1 MPYDHLDRAITGAIR
16 KQLFLAIG
24 VGGLFFG
31 GVCTAAAYAEISGA
45 VMAAGKI
52 IVLGR
57 AKQVEHP
64 DGGTIAEMVVSEG
77 DHVEAGALLFRLDG
91 TMARANLGIIE
102 GQLAQLMVQEA
113 RLLAEQAGRTGID
126 LPAELSFV
134 PEDRRTLLSEAQKML
149 KLARQMT
156 RSSQKSQLEKQ
167 VAQFAEQITALEA
180 QRKAVDE
187 NVALVD
193 EQLRRYDSL
202 NARGLITQS
211 QLIAMQ
217 REKASLIGSQSAL
230 TAEIIETQQ
239 AKTQAELKFI
249 QVDEAFYES
258 VLTELD
264 QKRPEIAKLS
274 EERIAAQDKLR
285 RLDIRAPIAGSLH
298 QLNIHTIGS
307 VAAPG
312 ETLVNIIP
320 DDDELIVE
328 AMISPADVD
337 QVFTGQDARIR
348 LSGLNQRVT
357 PELGASVIDI
367 SPDLT
372 IEERTGASYYLAR
385 LRIPEAEIA
394 KVGETLLKPGMPAEV
409 FVQTESRTIL
419 SYMIKPLSDQVRHAM
434 RES

>member
-1 MPYDHLDRAITGAIR
+1 MRSDTLDKTITRAIR
-16 KQLFLAIG
+16 RQLFFAIG
-24 VGGLFFG
+24 VGGLFLG

-45 VMAAGKI
+45 VMAAGKV

-64 DGGTIAEMVVSEG
+64 DGGIISEMVVNEG
-77 DHVEAGALLFRLDG
+77 DRVEAGALLFRLDG
-91 TMARANLGIIE
+91 TTARAGLGIIE

-126 LPAELSFV
+126 LPVELSFV
-134 PEDRRTLLSEAQKML
+134 PEERRTLLTEAQMML
-149 KLARQMT
+149 KLAREMT
-156 RSSQKSQLEKQ
+156 RSSQKAQLEKQ
-167 VAQFAEQITALEA
+167 VSQFAEQISALEA
-180 QRKAVDE
+180 QRNAVDE
-187 NVALVD
+187 NMALVD

-202 NARGLITQS
+202 SSRGLITQS

-217 REKASLIGSQSAL
+217 REKASLTGSQSAL

-239 AKTQAELKFI
+239 AKTQAELKLI

-264 QKRPEIAKLS
+264 QKRPEIARLN
-274 EERIAAQDKLR
+274 EERVAALDKLR

-320 DDDELIVE
+320 QDDELIVE

-337 QVFTGQDARIR
+337 QVFPGQDARIR

-357 PELGASVIDI
+357 PELGALVIDI

-372 IEERTGASYYLAR
+372 EDERTGSSYYLAR
-385 LRIPEAEIA
+385 LRIPETEID
-394 KVGETLLKPGMPAEV
+394 KIGGQLLKPGMPAEV
-409 FVQTESRTIL
+409 FMQTESRTIF
-419 SYMIKPLSDQVRHAM
+419 SYMIKPLSDQLRHAM

>member
-385 LRIPEAEIA
+385 LRIPESEIA

>member
-337 QVFTGQDARIR
+337 QVFSGQDARIR

-385 LRIPEAEIA
+385 LRIPESEIA

>member
-1 MPYDHLDRAITGAIR
+1 MPYDHLDRTITGAIR
-16 KQLFLAIG
+16 KQLFFAIG
-24 VGGLFFG
+24 LGGLFFG

-45 VMAAGKI
+45 VVAAGKI

-126 LPAELSFV
+126 FPAELSFV
-134 PEDRRTLLSEAQKML
+134 AENRMTLLTEAQKML
-149 KLARQMT
+149 KLARQVT

-167 VAQFAEQITALEA
+167 VSQFAEQITALEA

-202 NARGLITQS
+202 SARGLITQA

-217 REKASLIGSQSAL
+217 REKASLVGSQSAL

-239 AKTQAELKFI
+239 AKTQAELKHI

-274 EERIAAQDKLR
+274 EERIAAQDRLR

-328 AMISPADVD
+328 ARIAPADVD
-337 QVFTGQDARIR
+337 QVSTGQDARIR

-357 PELGASVIDI
+357 PELVASVIDI

-372 IEERTGASYYLAR
+372 VEERTGASYYLAR

-394 KVGETLLKPGMPAEV
+394 KAGETLLKPGMPAEV

>member
-1 MPYDHLDRAITGAIR
+1 MRYDTLDKTITSAIR

-24 VGGLFFG
+24 VGGLFLG

-57 AKQVEHP
+57 AKQVEHA
-64 DGGTIAEMVVSEG
+64 DGGIISEIVVSEG
-77 DHVEAGALLFRLDG
+77 DRVEAGALLFRLDG
-91 TMARANLGIIE
+91 TTARANLGIIE

-134 PEDRRTLLSEAQKML
+134 PTDRRTLLTEAQIML

-156 RSSQKSQLEKQ
+156 RSSQKAQLEKQ
-167 VAQFAEQITALEA
+167 VGQFAEQISALEA
-180 QRKAVDE
+180 QRKAVDA
-187 NVALVD
+187 NMALLD
-193 EQLRRYDSL
+193 DQLRRYDSL

-217 REKASLIGSQSAL
+217 REKASLTGSQSAL

-239 AKTQAELKFI
+239 AKTQAELKLI

-264 QKRPEIAKLS
+264 QKRPEIAKLN
-274 EERIAAQDKLR
+274 EERVAALDKLR
-285 RLDIRAPIAGSLH
+285 KLEIRAPIAGSLH
-298 QLNIHTIGS
+298 QLNVHTIGS
-307 VAAPG
+307 VAGPG

-320 DDDELIVE
+320 EDDELIVE

-337 QVFTGQDARIR
+337 QVFGGQDARVR

-357 PELGASVIDI
+357 PELGALVIDI

-372 IEERTGASYYLAR
+372 TDEKTGASYYLTR

-394 KVGETLLKPGMPAEV
+394 KVGDTMLKPGMPAEV
-409 FVQTESRTIL
+409 FMQTENRTIL
-419 SYMIKPLSDQVRHAM
+419 SYMIKPLSDQLRHAM

>member
-1 MPYDHLDRAITGAIR
+1 MPYDNLDRTITGAIR

-52 IVLGR
+52 IVMGR

-64 DGGTIAEMVVSEG
+64 DGGTISEMVVSEG

-102 GQLAQLMVQEA
+102 GQLAQLLVQEA

-134 PEDRRTLLSEAQKML
+134 PQERRALLSEAQMML
-149 KLARQMT
+149 MLARQMT
-156 RSSQKSQLEKQ
+156 RTSQKAQLEKQ
-167 VAQFAEQITALEA
+167 VAQFAGQITALEA
-180 QRKAVDE
+180 QRKAVDA

-193 EQLRRYDSL
+193 EQLLRYDSL
-202 NARGLITQS
+202 NSRGLITQS

-217 REKASLIGSQSAL
+217 REKASLVGSQSAL
-230 TAEIIETQQ
+230 TAEIIEIQQ
-239 AKTQAELKFI
+239 AKTQAELKYI
-249 QVDEAFYES
+249 QVDEAFYEN

-274 EERIAAQDKLR
+274 EERIAAQEKLR

-298 QLNIHTIGS
+298 QLSIHTIGS

-312 ETLVNIIP
+312 ETLVSIIP
-320 DDDELIVE
+320 DDDELIIE

-337 QVFTGQDARIR
+337 QVFAGQDARIR
-348 LSGLNQRVT
+348 LTGLNQRVT
-357 PELGASVIDI
+357 PELVAMVIDI

-372 IEERTGASYYLAR
+372 TEERTGTSYYLAR
-385 LRIPEAEIA
+385 LRIPETEID
-394 KVGETLLKPGMPAEV
+394 KVGGTLLKPGMPAEV
-409 FVQTESRTIL
+409 FMQTESRTIL